1 MQLISEQIDRNSKE
15 EQSNA
20 DWRGDEKG
28 VFKGLVSSN
37 SSFDSDFVVRMLR
50 FFEPEAELICRT
62 ASSVD
67 YLKLAAMHETLFSK
81 ESQTPSL

>member
-1 MQLISEQIDRNSKE
+1 MQLISEQISRNSKE

-20 DWRGDEKG
+20 DWRGDEKD

-37 SSFDSDFVVRMLR
+37 SSFDSNFIVRMLR

-62 ASSVD
+62 SSPVD
-67 YLKLAAMHETLFSK
+67 YLKFIAMHETLFSN
-81 ESQTPSL
+81 ESQAPSL